1 MSTILISLDSDLER
15 TEKLLNRFSKDVRE
29 RVVKTSLSKMAAQA
43 KTQAATSIKDEYKI
57 NVRTIKKALNIKV
70 GSGSKLEAAIEV
82 EGKPLPLYAFG
93 PRAYGGKPG
102 WPKRGKKQKHK
113 EGGVSVKI
121 KGKRIKV
128 PHAFIA
134 TMKSGHKGV
143 FARGSWSSGKGSK
156 QSFGNFKYDVERLPI
171 QELKTFSLPQAFS
184 NKVVYAEV
192 VKVIRLKFPKIL
204 EHEIEW
210 TWSKHKS

>member
-82 EGKPLPLYAFG
+82 EGKPLPLYAFS
-93 PRAYGGKPG
+93 PRAYGGKSG
-102 WPKRGKKQKHK
+102 WPKRGKKHK

-143 FARGSWSSGKGSK
+143 FARGSWSNSKGSK

-204 EHEIEW
+204 EHEIERA
-210 TWSKHKS
+210 WSKTKK